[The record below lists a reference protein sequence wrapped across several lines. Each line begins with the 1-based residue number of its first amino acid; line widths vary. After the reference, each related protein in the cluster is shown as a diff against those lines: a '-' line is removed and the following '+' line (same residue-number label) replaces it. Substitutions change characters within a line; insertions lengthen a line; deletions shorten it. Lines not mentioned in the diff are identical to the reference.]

1 MEVSQWIWRSPM
13 EALGVRDSEV
23 QWVLA
28 FGSRA
33 QLANPAWFPAL
44 RESFPSARLT
54 GCSTAGEI
62 VDTRVLDD
70 TLCVTA
76 IRFSRATVRL
86 AVVPVTDGT
95 RPAADRLAEQLPHE
109 GLRHVLLLS
118 DGLYVNGSELVA
130 SLRQHLPQ
138 QVSITGGLAGDG
150 PSFIRTLVLADA
162 PACEQRIAAIGLY
175 GQQLTIGT
183 GTLGGWDSFGPE
195 RRVTRAEGNVL
206 HELDGQP
213 ALLLYKTY
221 LGPEAAGLPAT
232 GLRFPLAILRPDEP
246 PLVRTILSVDED
258 AGSMTFAGDVP
269 VGSFVQLMKANAER
283 LVEGALGAAR
293 QARSAMLP
301 EPQLAILISCVGRKL
316 VLKQRTEE
324 EVEAVREV
332 LGLRPRLCGFYSY
345 GEIAPHADTAHSELH
360 NQTMT
365 ITTLLESEG

>member
-1 MEVSQWIWRSPM
+1 MEVSQWIWRSPV

-44 RESFPSARLT
+44 REAFPSARLT

-76 IRFSRATVRL
+76 VRFFRIQVRL
-86 AVVPVTDGT
+86 AVAPATGGDRVT
-95 RPAADRLAEQLPHE
+95 ADRLADQLPLD
-109 GLRHVLLLS
+109 GLRHILLLS

-130 SLRQHLPQ
+130 GLRQRLPQ

-150 PSFIRTLVLADA
+150 PTFARTLVLADA
-162 PACEQRIAAIGLY
+162 PACEQRVAAVGLY
-175 GQQLTIGT
+175 GQQLMVGT
-183 GTLGGWDSFGPE
+183 GTLGGWDPFGPE
-195 RRVTRAEGNVL
+195 RRVTRADGNVL

-221 LGPEAAGLPAT
+221 LGAEAAGLPAT
-232 GLRFPLAILRPDEP
+232 GLRFPLAILRPDGP
-246 PLVRTILSVDED
+246 PLVRTILSVDEE

-269 VGSFVQLMKANAER
+269 VGNFVQLMKANTER
-283 LVEGALGAAR
+283 LVDGALGAAR
-293 QARSAMLP
+293 QARSAMLA

-316 VLKQRTEE
+316 VLKQRIEE

-345 GEIAPHADTAHSELH
+345 GEIAPHAEMTYSELH